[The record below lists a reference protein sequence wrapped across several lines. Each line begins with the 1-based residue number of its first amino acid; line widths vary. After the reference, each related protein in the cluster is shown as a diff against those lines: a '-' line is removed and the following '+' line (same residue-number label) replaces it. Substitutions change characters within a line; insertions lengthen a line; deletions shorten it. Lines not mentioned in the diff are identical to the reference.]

1 MFGRGSAQ
9 CGYQVTEDD
18 GTKSSSEFLESA
30 SCIPR
35 GSTGDRPWRGLGA
48 QEGKSTVKPTVEP
61 SPPSSGKVLN
71 GDCPGQVNRSL
82 NTSRWMK
89 PYADPPRLQSDS
101 ARPTVYI
108 LSALVGY

>member
-35 GSTGDRPWRGLGA
+35 GSTDDRPWRGLGA

-71 GDCPGQVNRSL
+71 GDCPGQV
-82 NTSRWMK
+82 K
-89 PYADPPRLQSDS
+89 CVCAH
-101 ARPTVYI
+101 PTINHHVLEEEI
-108 LSALVGY
+108 MTQKKFI